1 MTTHRGDLFDPRCPT
16 RQILDR
22 LGTKW
27 TSMAITV
34 LTAAE
39 PEPVRFA
46 ELRRR
51 MPGVSAKM
59 LSATLRELAA
69 DGLVGRSV
77 AGTVPPQVSYRLTPL
92 GRSLAEPLA
101 ILREWAEAHAA
112 EIDDHRARG
121 GDSAARARLD
131 HRSGSS
137 ST

>member
-27 TSMAITV
+27 TSMIITV
-34 LTAAE
+34 LAAAE
-39 PEPVRFA
+39 PGEVRFA

-59 LSATLRELAA
+59 LSTTLKELVA
-69 DGLVGRSV
+69 DGLVGRAV
-77 AGTVPPQVSYRLTPL
+77 LDTVPPQVSYRLTPL
-92 GRSLAEPLA
+92 GRSLVGPLA
-101 ILREWAEAHAA
+101 VLRDWAEAHAA

-121 GDSAARARLD
+121 GDAAARARLD